1 MALAWIERAELLLYA
16 AAFIC
21 GIISATSL
29 TVGQGEFGGQCI
41 LYGTASYNDTGKAF
55 YISGFSSFSLC
66 YFVSAISVLIALYCF
81 SIVLYWVYASCV
93 DDIKRGSIWLNIS
106 LVVSSLVLFFLL
118 VSACIL
124 RVGMDALCD
133 SILKTKQVESCP
145 QAESEP
151 WEAPADGSRFYA
163 NLHNAEASAWANWVF
178 WIIILVLLI
187 IQRRRESSSGSS
199 TFRPLAASD
208 PEWATGETDA
218 IFGSR
223 PQRP

>member
-1 MALAWIERAELLLYA
+1 MALSWIERAELLLYT

-41 LYGTASYNDTGKAF
+41 LYGTASYNETGNVF
-55 YISGFSSFSLC
+55 YLSSFSSFSLC

-81 SIVLYWVYASCV
+81 SIVLYWVYANCM
-93 DDIKRGSIWLNIS
+93 DDLKRGSIWLNIS

-124 RVGMDALCD
+124 SVGMDTLCD

-145 QAESEP
+145 EAESKL
-151 WEAPADGSRFYA
+151 WKAPSDGSRFYA
-163 NLHNAEASAWANWVF
+163 NLNSAEASAWANFVF

-187 IQRRRESSSGSS
+187 IQRRKESSGSS

-218 IFGSR
+218 IFGAR